1 MAEIQEEAKPKK
13 KWDVLLTFG
22 ANVVVEAAT
31 LQEAKAVAEGMVR
44 SRSVY
49 EEDTVERLVADAHK
63 AGAEGEDSPLRHKWA
78 SEFRDTEFNAD
89 SEVLLVHKED

>member
-1 MAEIQEEAKPKK
+1 MAEVQEEAKPK
-13 KWDVLLTFG
+13 KWDVLLTFK

-31 LQEAKAVAEGMVR
+31 LQEAKVVAEGMVS

-78 SEFRDTEFNAD
+78 SEFRDTEFDAD
-89 SEVLLVHKED
+89 SEVLLEHKEG